1 MATPLR
7 PFPRP
12 TSRPP
17 VTPSPNLFA
26 RKGRPVSSPTQKE
39 ISMGWRLMGTW
50 TVVSA
55 MIMLT
60 LLLLFGCAKEV
71 PLPPVPA
78 PPEDLSSWSVP
89 ELVQPPPPP
98 ELVPQAPKEK
108 APTSAEQILDFA
120 PGTTFTLTVPV
131 GAPLDIVLQRGEQ
144 VRNIIG

>member
-26 RKGRPVSSPTQKE
+26 RKARPVSSPTQKE

-50 TVVSA
+50 TVLSA

-78 PPEDLSSWSVP
+78 PPERSEEHTS
-89 ELVQPPPPP
+89 ELQSRPH
-98 ELVPQAPKEK
+98 LVCRLLLEK
-108 APTSAEQILDFA
+108 KTNPN
-120 PGTTFTLTVPV
+120 V
-131 GAPLDIVLQRGEQ
+131 RG
-144 VRNIIG
+144 V